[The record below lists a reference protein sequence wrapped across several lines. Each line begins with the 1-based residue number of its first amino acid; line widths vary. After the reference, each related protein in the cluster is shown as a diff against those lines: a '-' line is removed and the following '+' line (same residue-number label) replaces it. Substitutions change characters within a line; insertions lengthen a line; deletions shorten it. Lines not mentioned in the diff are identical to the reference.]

1 MPIDENNAILETGA
15 DSLRYIALLLCGL
28 DMPFTVLEPPELRNE
43 LTALADRL
51 RRAAT
56 SEPASQMTHQAM
68 IPEWYHPTMAMTL
81 RLSDDD
87 DALLTSTALAEGRSK
102 QEIARAAIVEYA
114 NRRGHLARRD
124 AHIAE
129 IVATD
134 SDLLRR
140 LAE

>member
-1 MPIDENNAILETGA
+1 
-15 DSLRYIALLLCGL
+15 
-28 DMPFTVLEPPELRNE
+28 
-43 LTALADRL
+43 
-51 RRAAT
+51 
-56 SEPASQMTHQAM
+56 
-68 IPEWYHPTMAMTL
+68 MAMTL

-114 NRRGHLARRD
+114 NRRGYISRRD
-124 AHIAE
+124 AHISE
-129 IVATD
+129 IIAVD